1 MAHSSVTWLIHM
13 WHGSFIRV
21 TWLIHM
27 CNGSFI
33 CVMAH
38 SYVTRLIHVSTDSSL
53 RVTRLIHMW
62 DMTQDYMWHDSFI
75 CAIGLFHMCNM
86 CILSR
91 QNGRWSLCTHE
102 CVRAVIFV
110 CGVGWLERLPAPELR
125 NHTVAEHACSKMG
138 HAAARRNAPK
148 QPRMIR
154 VGPNEGAKKLG
165 SQYRGFVRF
174 SPHTGGLSVFLD
186 LPGVYRI
193 FNLIPGVCRIFNLI
207 PGFIGSATKNPGFIK
222 DFKIN
227 PRYRVKKSDK
237 PWYWDPIFFDP
248 KKPSKCLFP
257 KRTPQDWA
265 LLGSPND
272 SVSFR
277 KEHCKIR
284 ALSQT
289 KPSEFGE
296 ATRRCF
302 QWIDSHS
309 LKWQVS
315 FAKESNF
322 GQDSFCK
329 RDLSWQLS
337 ESTHLSHPKSLVP
350 KETCTDWTLLQMR
363 PVNGVILSIWGIT
376 SFFCKKKPA

>member
-1 MAHSSVTWLIHM
+1 
-13 WHGSFIRV
+13 
-21 TWLIHM
+21 M
-27 CNGSFI
+27 CNRTLSHVQHVYFEPPEW
-33 CVMAH
+33 
-38 SYVTRLIHVSTDSSL
+38 TLISL
-53 RVTRLIHMW
+53 H
-62 DMTQDYMWHDSFI
+62 
-75 CAIGLFHMCNM
+75 LF
-86 CILSR
+86 
-91 QNGRWSLCTHE
+91 
-102 CVRAVIFV
+102 VY
-110 CGVGWLERLPAPELR
+110 GVGWLQRLPAQELR

-148 QPRMIR
+148 QPRIIR

-165 SQYRGFVRF
+165 SQYRGFIRF

-193 FNLIPGVCRIFNLI
+193 FNLIPGVYRIFNLI

-302 QWIDSHS
+302 Q
-309 LKWQVS
+309 
-315 FAKESNF
+315 
-322 GQDSFCK
+322 
-329 RDLSWQLS
+329 
-337 ESTHLSHPKSLVP
+337 
-350 KETCTDWTLLQMR
+350 
-363 PVNGVILSIWGIT
+363 
-376 SFFCKKKPA
+376 